1 MGVLDVLGKP
11 LAPNDEKMIWENR
24 KEDFLT
30 NLIAR
35 ESGWVIDQGG
45 GTRFGIS
52 ERAHGKDTIIWNLG
66 PEGAKKIYRKE
77 YLHRGEERF
86 GRTPEAL
93 KFMDMEVNMGYEN
106 AMGVAQNALNL
117 LLEPE
122 DQINVDRGY
131 GDITKK
137 AIRKVQNNYSS
148 QDIVNA
154 FKKAQLIY
162 YKGLPDFKNTGGWIT
177 RSEYDPI
184 KED

>member
-1 MGVLDVLGKP
+1 
-11 LAPNDEKMIWENR
+11 
-24 KEDFLT
+24 
-30 NLIAR
+30 
-35 ESGWVIDQGG
+35 
-45 GTRFGIS
+45 
-52 ERAHGKDTIIWNLG
+52 
-66 PEGAKKIYRKE
+66 
-77 YLHRGEERF
+77 
-86 GRTPEAL
+86 
-93 KFMDMEVNMGYEN
+93 MEVNMGYEN

-137 AIRKVQNNYSS
+137 AIRKVQSNYSS